1 MPRTSYLAGAITA
14 ALLLSTSAAA
24 ADFSQVI
31 AFGDSLSDAGN
42 VSLVLSPTTQPPMEY
57 TTNPGAVIVQDV
69 ASHYGYSLTASLAGG
84 TDYAWGGAGI
94 NNNNPSAEAGVPTI
108 TDQVNAYLATGSV
121 NRSALYSM
129 WGGGNDV
136 FYAATSV
143 DAAAMAQQLIAQTIS
158 EQVALAIAN
167 HVIPNSPAAIA
178 AFTTQ
183 ITPQVTAQVTA
194 AVTAGAGV
202 STLETPAQA
211 QASIAA
217 AAQQEVKLIGELQA
231 AGVKNMLVF
240 NLPNIGQIP
249 DGIEAGPTVAAQL
262 TALSLIYNGQLNTGL
277 GQLGKGIIPVNIYGL
292 FNEVI
297 ANPSA
302 FGFTNVTTPACGVG
316 SDSLQCGPQ
325 GSGAKYTY
333 APGTNQTYLFADGIH
348 PTTGADAMVA
358 QAVIAELNAPG
369 YVSLLGQSALTA
381 TTDQTRAIRN
391 QMLTDSLGGD
401 TRVFATINYD
411 DQTFD
416 ASSNS
421 PKTTSNNVSLTSGV
435 DAHATDNISAGL
447 GFGISQQNAGYS
459 PAGGYKLTAIDGLGY
474 ITYHAGGG
482 YIGAYTDFGQSNF
495 KDIDRSIPLGPM
507 LRGESGQASGS
518 QYGGGLTGGYWF
530 TFNNLQTGPF
540 ANVEYQKIKV
550 DGYSEAGDD
559 STAMWF
565 GSQLRDA
572 LISTVGWRL
581 QGTWQVH
588 EAELSPYVQLGWNHD
603 SKADPSM
610 ITAGL
615 NSMNGSFE
623 LPGFAPDKTW
633 GTGDIG
639 VSAKFAPNITS
650 WIGYSGRFGD
660 SSQKYN
666 SVNLGL
672 KIGF

>member
-1 MPRTSYLAGAITA
+1 MPRISHLAGAITA
-14 ALLLSTSAAA
+14 ALLFSASAVA
-24 ADFSQVI
+24 ADFNQVI
-31 AFGDSLSDAGN
+31 SFGDSLSDAGN
-42 VSLVLSPTTQPPMEY
+42 ISLATNPNIQPPLEF

-94 NNNNPSAEAGVPTI
+94 NNNNPSAPPGVPTI
-108 TDQVNAYLATGSV
+108 TDQVNAYLAAGSV
-121 NRSALYSM
+121 NSKALYTM

-136 FYAATSV
+136 FYAATSAG
-143 DAAAMAQQLIAQTIS
+143 AAATAQELIAQNVAAQIAILQGMGYTAAQIQALTPTIT
-158 EQVALAIAN
+158 A
-167 HVIPNSPAAIA
+167 
-178 AFTTQ
+178 
-183 ITPQVTAQVTA
+183 QVTAQVDQQVMA
-194 AVTAGAGV
+194 AAGV
-202 STLETPAQA
+202 STLESASQA
-211 QASIAA
+211 QTSIAA
-217 AAQQEVKLIGELQA
+217 AAQQEVKLIGELQT

-240 NLPNIGQIP
+240 NLPNIGLIP
-249 DGIEAGPTVAAQL
+249 DGIEAGPTAAAQL
-262 TALSLIYNGQLNTGL
+262 TALSLIYNGQLNAGL

-297 ANPSA
+297 ANPGA
-302 FGFTNVTTPACGVG
+302 YGFTNVTTPACGVG
-316 SDSLQCGPQ
+316 SESVQCGPQ
-325 GSGAKYTY
+325 GSGLPYTY

-358 QAVIAELNAPG
+358 EYVIAELNAPG
-369 YVSLLGQSALTA
+369 YVSMLGESALTA

-391 QMLTDSLGGD
+391 QMLTDSVGGD
-401 TRVFATINYD
+401 TRVFATVNYD
-411 DQTFD
+411 SQTFD

-421 PKTTSNNVSLTSGV
+421 PKTTSNNVSLTTGV
-435 DAHATDNISAGL
+435 DAHANDNISAGI
-447 GFGISQQNAGYS
+447 GFGISQQNAGYA
-459 PAGGYKLTAIDGLGY
+459 PAGGYKLTSLDGLGY
-474 ITYHAGGG
+474 ITYHANGG
-482 YIGAYTDFGQSNF
+482 YIGAYADYGQSNF
-495 KDIDRSIPLGPM
+495 RDIDRSVEIGSM
-507 LRGESGQASGS
+507 LRGESGKADGS

-530 TFNNLQTGPF
+530 TFNSLQTGPF
-540 ANVEYQKIKV
+540 ANVEWQKIKV
-550 DGYSEAGDD
+550 DGYSESGDD
-559 STAMWF
+559 SSAMWF

-603 SKADPSM
+603 SKANPSL

-615 NSMNGSFE
+615 NSMSGSFE

-633 GTGDIG
+633 GSGDIG
-639 VSAKFAPNITS
+639 VTAKFAPNITS